1 MGRLAVIEML
11 SCLPHEE
18 LVRAEQNCR
27 WRRYG
32 KGERIVERASDNRD
46 VYFVVEGAVEV
57 VNFSLSGRPVAYAD
71 LSAGHFFGELAAI
84 DGEPRSA
91 TVEAKTACL
100 VGAMPPSHFIS
111 LMQRHPEISIYVMRR
126 LAAIIRACDERIMD
140 LSTLGAMQRI
150 LVELLNAAKP
160 DPITE
165 GSWMIYP
172 SPPQRETAIRAATT
186 RETVARVFTQLQ
198 EAGLIHRKGRTLY
211 LRDRLEMER
220 LAERL
225 APDPSSTYK
234 ELRTKPRY
242 SEAHPL

>member
-1 MGRLAVIEML
+1 MGRLAIIEML
-11 SCLPHEE
+11 SCLPAED
-18 LVRAEQNCR
+18 LALAEQNCR

-46 VYFVVEGAVEV
+46 VYFVVEGTVEV
-57 VNFSLSGRPVAYAD
+57 VNFSLSGRAVAYAD
-71 LSAGHFFGELAAI
+71 LPAGHFFGELAAI

-100 VGAMPPSHFIS
+100 IGAMSPGHFIK
-111 LMQRHPEISIYVMRR
+111 LVQRHPEISLYVMRR
-126 LAAIIRACDERIMD
+126 LAAIVRACDERIMD

-160 DPITE
+160 DPITP

-172 SPPQRETAIRAATT
+172 SPPQRETAVRAATT

-198 EAGLIHRKGRTLY
+198 DAGLIRRKGRTLY
-211 LRDRLEMER
+211 LRDRAEIER

-225 APDPSSTYK
+225 APKPPSPYK
-234 ELRTKPRY
+234 QPPENMHY
-242 SEAHPL
+242 QEAQPA